1 MVFLRPKFQQ
11 LKDEGKL
18 IGDKDVVEAVMEAL
32 LQPEYSQGVIV
43 DGYPR
48 TMVQAVCIQ
57 LLYDKL
63 KALRY
68 EYKDH
73 PKFRN
78 AFR

>member
-1 MVFLRPKFQQ
+1 M
-11 LKDEGKL
+11 

-48 TMVQAVCIQ
+48 TMVQAQCIQ
-57 LLYDKL
+57 LLYEKL
-63 KALRY
+63 RAVRH

-73 PKFRN
+73 PKLRN
-78 AFR
+78 LFK